1 MSTLLTKKLERHIAA
16 HFIAACFSEI
26 LHDYEGIPSFLSVY
40 VILNYIICNIY
51 IQILYISLLYKQV
64 KNQKI

>member
-26 LHDYEGIPSFLSVY
+26 LHDYEGI
-40 VILNYIICNIY
+40 
-51 IQILYISLLYKQV
+51 SLLSFCLCYFILH
-64 KNQKI
+64 NM